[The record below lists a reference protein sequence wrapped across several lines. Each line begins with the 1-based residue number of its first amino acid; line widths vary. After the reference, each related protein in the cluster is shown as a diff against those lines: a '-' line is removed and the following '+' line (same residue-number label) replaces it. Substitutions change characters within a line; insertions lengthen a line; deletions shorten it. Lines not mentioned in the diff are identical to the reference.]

1 MGKYAFADKTELCMI
16 RNVLLYGIL
25 VLGVG
30 CSSTPEGM
38 KKDALD
44 RGEAFESRMA
54 EQMRTLA
61 SQHVD
66 AMEGYDNVTRL
77 DDERVPDSLIIVDD
91 ADFNIADADE
101 NRQSSSKVA
110 IVIEKAHVVFKDIY
124 FDFDHWEI
132 SEPMQAR
139 LADHAQWLKDH
150 RASEVSI
157 AGHCDVRGS
166 REYNMVLGEKRAQRV
181 KTFLMKSGVNGER
194 ISIISY
200 GEERPRCLDET
211 NACHY
216 NNRRAHIELQ

>member
-1 MGKYAFADKTELCMI
+1 MI
-16 RNVLLYGIL
+16 RNVLLCGIL

-30 CSSTPEGM
+30 CSSMLELEGM
-38 KKDALD
+38 KKDAFD
-44 RGEAFESRMA
+44 REMA
-54 EQMRTLA
+54 MEGSGVA
-61 SQHVD
+61 ASGSQHVD
-66 AMEGYDNVTRL
+66 AMEGHDNVTRL
-77 DDERVPDSLIIVDD
+77 DDERVFDSLIIVDD
-91 ADFNIADADE
+91 GDFNIVDADE
-101 NRQSSSKVA
+101 DRQSSSKVA
-110 IVIEKAHVVFKDIY
+110 IVIEKEHVVFEDIY

-150 RASEVSI
+150 RASEISI

-181 KTFLMKSGVNGER
+181 KIFFMKSGVNGER

-200 GEERPRCLDET
+200 GKERPSCLDET

-216 NNRRAHIELQ
+216 KNRRAHIELQ

>member
-1 MGKYAFADKTELCMI
+1 MI
-16 RNVLLYGIL
+16 RNVLLCGIL

-30 CSSTPEGM
+30 CSSMLELEGM
-38 KKDALD
+38 KKDAFD
-44 RGEAFESRMA
+44 REMA
-54 EQMRTLA
+54 MEGSGVA
-61 SQHVD
+61 ASGSQHVD
-66 AMEGYDNVTRL
+66 AMEGHDNVTRL
-77 DDERVPDSLIIVDD
+77 DDERVFDSLIIVDD
-91 ADFNIADADE
+91 GDFNIVDADE
-101 NRQSSSKVA
+101 DRQSSSKVA
-110 IVIEKAHVVFKDIY
+110 IVIEKEHVVFEYIY

-150 RASEVSI
+150 RASEISI

-181 KTFLMKSGVNGER
+181 KIFFMKSGVNGER

-200 GEERPRCLDET
+200 GKERPSCLDET

-216 NNRRAHIELQ
+216 KNRRAHIELQ